1 MYRSKSFFIA
11 MTGMSLGFYTIF
23 LARIFHTDRDEEAV
37 KADGA
42 TPAVGRLRGRLHQ
55 DSRRLA
61 TN

>member
-1 MYRSKSFFIA
+1 

-42 TPAVGRLRGRLHQ
+42 TPAVGRLHQ

>member
-1 MYRSKSFFIA
+1 

-23 LARIFHTDRDEEAV
+23 LARILHTDRDEEAV